1 MALTTI
7 AKYVL
12 AFVFGFAVF
21 MLGSPMMAEIRYESG
36 LWDDMPTSMLAFG
49 DQIHGVW
56 LMLAIVIAAIIVFGA
71 ITEAQ
76 RSRALG

>member
-1 MALTTI
+1 MALITI

-21 MLGSPMMAEIRYESG
+21 MLGTPMMAEIRYESG
-36 LWDDMPTSMLAFG
+36 LWDDMPVSMLAFG

-56 LMLAIVIAAIIVFGA
+56 LMLAVVIAAIIVFAGVN
-71 ITEAQ
+71 EAM
-76 RSRALG
+76 RARAT